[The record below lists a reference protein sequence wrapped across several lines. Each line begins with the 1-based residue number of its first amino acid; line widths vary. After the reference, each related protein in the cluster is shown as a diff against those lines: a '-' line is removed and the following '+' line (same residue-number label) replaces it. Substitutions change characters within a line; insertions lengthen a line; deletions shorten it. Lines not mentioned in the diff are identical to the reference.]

1 MNYKN
6 SNFFK
11 DYIENYYQN
20 LQSFNAT
27 NTFKILL
34 YHGVTNAKSR
44 GIENYA
50 AKHIY
55 QDKFYEQIKFIK
67 KNLNVLSV
75 NELSELI
82 SKRKK

>member
-6 SNFFK
+6 IFK
-11 DYIENYYQN
+11 DSIENYYQN

-34 YHGVTNAKSR
+34 YHGVTNVKSR

-50 AKHIY
+50 VKHIY

-82 SKRKK
+82 SKRKKN

>member
-6 SNFFK
+6 IFK
-11 DYIENYYQN
+11 DSIENYYQN

-27 NTFKILL
+27 NTFKIL
-34 YHGVTNAKSR
+34 YHGVTNVKSR

-50 AKHIY
+50 VKHIY
-55 QDKFYEQIKFIK
+55 QDNFYEQIKFIK

-82 SKRKK
+82 SKKKK